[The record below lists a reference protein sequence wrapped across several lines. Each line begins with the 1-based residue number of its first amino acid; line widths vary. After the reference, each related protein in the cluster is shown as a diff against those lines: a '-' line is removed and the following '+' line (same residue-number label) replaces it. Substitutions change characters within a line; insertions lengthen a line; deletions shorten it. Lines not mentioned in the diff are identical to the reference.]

1 MTREIG
7 SSDWGVGIAELLRD
21 CAVIEMK
28 RRKHR
33 AIDDKNFI
41 RMILDVE
48 NYSVVNLVVLK
59 VWIVEKGT
67 TILSLDTFQ

>member
-1 MTREIG
+1 M
-7 SSDWGVGIAELLRD
+7 GIAELLRD

-41 RMILDVE
+41 KIILHVE
-48 NYSVVNLVVLK
+48 NYSAVNAVVLE
-59 VWIVEKGT
+59 V
-67 TILSLDTFQ
+67 